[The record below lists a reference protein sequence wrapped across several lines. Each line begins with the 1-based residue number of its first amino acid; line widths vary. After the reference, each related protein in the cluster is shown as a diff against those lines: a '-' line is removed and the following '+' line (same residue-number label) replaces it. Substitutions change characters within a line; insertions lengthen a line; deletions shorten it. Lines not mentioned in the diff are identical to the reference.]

1 MRAKQKNL
9 NYKHD
14 HSKWPSVPSS
24 LERNGKT
31 KMQIFVK
38 NLRYF
43 DANVLFFV
51 WKIYAILSW
60 RECAFLKIKHVI
72 LTQMCYLVLSY
83 SLKIE
88 ITTLSM
94 RW

>member
-1 MRAKQKNL
+1 MT
-9 NYKHD
+9 HD
-14 HSKWPSVPSS
+14 RSKWPSVPGS

-43 DANVLFFV
+43 DANVLFLLLL
-51 WKIYAILSW
+51 KIYAILSW
-60 RECAFLKIKHVI
+60 REYAFLKIKHVI

-88 ITTLSM
+88 ITTLSI